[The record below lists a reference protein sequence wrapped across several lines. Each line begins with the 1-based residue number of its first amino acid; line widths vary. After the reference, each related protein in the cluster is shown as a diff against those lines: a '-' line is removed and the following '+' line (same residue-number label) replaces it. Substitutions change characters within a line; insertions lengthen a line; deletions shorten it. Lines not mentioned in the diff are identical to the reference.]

1 MKCVFDT
8 IMYPMNNRSLSID
21 KWESN
26 YKHPVICRRTK
37 LPPTWESHL
46 MLISNFEHELVKQK
60 RGYLSLSPI
69 PSKLQK

>member
-26 YKHPVICRRTK
+26 YKQPVICRRTK

-46 MLISNFEHELVKQK
+46 IALHNQFCAGRFVLEEKIIVLLN
-60 RGYLSLSPI
+60 
-69 PSKLQK
+69 